1 MISTVKSGIQANSR
15 DIAVISNNIAN
26 ANTNGFKKYQLNF
39 ADIYRNTSN
48 EIPNS
53 YRGAGSLSQDP
64 RMLFTQGS
72 LDITGM
78 TLDIAVEGDGMFV
91 LDSINNDQRLFSRAG
106 SYVLNNIG
114 KIEDSDG
121 NTPLFFQPTGNPDVG
136 NTLNDESVS
145 NILGPIFV
153 EPTRQFGE
161 RELNGVTLPNILTLR
176 QLETEPNGK
185 IFARYGEV
193 EGKNTRILLGQVSLA
208 RFASLLG
215 LQAEGRN
222 TFTQTEDSGLA
233 NIGAPG
239 IEPYGRI
246 TFGALER
253 SNVDVTTEL
262 LALIKTQQAYQ
273 ANARILQT
281 SLEIGRE
288 LINN

>member
-26 ANTNGFKKYQLNF
+26 ANTTGFKKSHLNF
-39 ADIYRNTSN
+39 VDIYRNAASQ
-48 EIPNS
+48 IPTA

-78 TLDIAVEGDGMFV
+78 TLDVAVEGDGMFV
-91 LDSINNDQRLFSRAG
+91 LDSINDDQRLFSRAG
-106 SYVLNNIG
+106 SYVLSNNG
-114 KIEDSDG
+114 KIVDSDG
-121 NTPLFFQPTGNPDVG
+121 NTPLFFQPTGTSDEE
-136 NTLNDESVS
+136 NTPNDESIS
-145 NILGPIFV
+145 NLLGPIFV
-153 EPTRQFGE
+153 EPTKQFGE
-161 RELNGVTLPNILTLR
+161 RELNGVSLPNILTLR

-193 EGKNTRILLGQVSLA
+193 EGRNTRIFLGQVSLA
-208 RFASLLG
+208 RFASLPG

-222 TFTQTEDSGLA
+222 IFTQTEDSGVA
-233 NIGAPG
+233 NIGTPG
-239 IEPYGRI
+239 AEPYGRI